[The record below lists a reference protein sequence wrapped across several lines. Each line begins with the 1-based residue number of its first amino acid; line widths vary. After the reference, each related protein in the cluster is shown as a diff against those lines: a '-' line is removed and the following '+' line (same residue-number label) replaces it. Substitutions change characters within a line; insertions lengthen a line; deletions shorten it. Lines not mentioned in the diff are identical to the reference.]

1 MCGSFGVS
9 PRTQSEASWLPSQPY
24 PKVDFLIDALIG
36 QDKTA
41 KGQGQPTAHPAS
53 SLKTPETHTCT
64 EPIKLQI
71 DVIVSNA
78 SKVLSDGRVFVEV
91 HLDISLTIGLCL
103 LALVL
108 TITHWV
114 TF

>member
-1 MCGSFGVS
+1 MFKLKNRSCRGRLS
-9 PRTQSEASWLPSQPY
+9 PLLLPTFIFHVCFIRCECEYPEWSQLVTEPAL
-24 PKVDFLIDALIG
+24 PKVDFLIDALIE

-53 SLKTPETHTCT
+53 SLKTPETHTYT

-78 SKVLSDGRVFVEV
+78 SKLLFYGRVFV
-91 HLDISLTIGLCL
+91 
-103 LALVL
+103 
-108 TITHWV
+108 
-114 TF
+114 